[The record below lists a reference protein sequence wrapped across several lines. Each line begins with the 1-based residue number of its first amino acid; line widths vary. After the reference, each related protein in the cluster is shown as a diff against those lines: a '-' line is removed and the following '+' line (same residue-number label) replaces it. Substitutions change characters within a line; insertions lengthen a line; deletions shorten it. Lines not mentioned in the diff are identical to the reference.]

1 MVPVAA
7 SGPLASFNVSR
18 RVCSPAASE
27 PFHVPSSSLVMA
39 VLLAGA
45 VKTASPL
52 RVILNGID
60 PPPCEKSPL
69 IVAPSA
75 ARVPLKVGVP
85 GTLAMTNDTDVPC
98 TSIDDSGNAFRF
110 WAGIEMVPTHAG
122 GVPGLR
128 STSTSSG
135 WAGVSSTPVQCP
147 DALGVC
153 ADTAG
158 AATRPPSNTTTT
170 GANRTADTIDIRFLM
185 IPTLLARAAR
195 PAPATCG
202 G

>member
-1 MVPVAA
+1 M
-7 SGPLASFNVSR
+7 
-18 RVCSPAASE
+18 
-27 PFHVPSSSLVMA
+27 
-39 VLLAGA
+39 LLAGA
-45 VKTASPL
+45 ANTASPL
-52 RVILNGID
+52 RVSLNGID

-98 TSIDDSGNAFRF
+98 TSTDSGNAFRF

-135 WAGVSSTPVQCP
+135 CAGVSSTPVQWP

-153 ADTAG
+153 ADAAG
-158 AATRPPSNTTTT
+158 AAARQTTTT
-170 GANRTADTIDIRFLM
+170 GANRTADTIDSRFLM
-185 IPTLLARAAR
+185 IPTLLPRAAGSR
-195 PAPATCG
+195 AATCG